1 MNNLKTGKYIQK
13 LRQEKNLT
21 QNDLAKKLFISD
33 KAISKWERG
42 LCAPDISLLEKL
54 AEILDTSVI

>member
-1 MNNLKTGKYIQK
+1 MDNLKTGKYIQK

-33 KAISKWERG
+33 KKSNR
-42 LCAPDISLLEKL
+42 
-54 AEILDTSVI
+54 